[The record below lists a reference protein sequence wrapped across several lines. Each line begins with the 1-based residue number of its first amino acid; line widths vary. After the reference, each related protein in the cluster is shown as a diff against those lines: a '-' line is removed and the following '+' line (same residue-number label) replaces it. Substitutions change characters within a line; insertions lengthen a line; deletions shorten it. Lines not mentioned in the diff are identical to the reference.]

1 MVLTYA
7 HMDYISGEIL
17 TTDGLSTGYL
27 RLNDD
32 GTVEERGKGNPPKKP
47 KAKGLIIPTCIN
59 AHTHLGDSF
68 IRFQHHQLPHNV
80 KELVA
85 PPMGLKHR
93 LLKQASEQEIFEGI
107 QRSLTEMSTV
117 GTSCFCDF
125 REGGLLGIY
134 QIRKALQHFKI
145 GSVILSRPSQMTYE
159 KQELDCLLENSD
171 GIGLSSISD
180 WEFSEIEKIAAHTR
194 KTKKLFALHASE
206 VNREDLDIILDLK
219 PQLLI
224 HMIAATQTDLENVR
238 DASIPIVICPRA
250 YRFFRLKHNL
260 ELMKKTGVTVLLGTD
275 NAMLNNPDV
284 LEEVKVL
291 QKTAIYSLEEL
302 LTSVTFTPRKAL
314 NLDDCIQGR
323 DLSEKYIVLERDSL
337 KLLYASK

>member
-1 MVLTYA
+1 ME
-7 HMDYISGEIL
+7 YISGEIL
-17 TTDGLSTGYL
+17 TKDGLSTGYL
-27 RLNDD
+27 RVNDN
-32 GTVEERGKGNPPKKP
+32 GTVDEKGKGNPPEKP
-47 KAKGLIIPTCIN
+47 KAKGLIIPTCFN

-107 QRSLTEMSTV
+107 QKSLTEMSAA

-134 QIRKALQHFKI
+134 QIRKALKHNKI
-145 GSVILSRPSQMTYE
+145 ASVILSRPSQMIFE
-159 KQELDCLLENSD
+159 KRELDQLLENSD

-180 WEFSEIEKIAAHTR
+180 WEPSEIEKIATHTR
-194 KTKKLFALHASE
+194 KKKKLFALHASE
-206 VNREDLDIILDLK
+206 VEREDIDTILDLK
-219 PQLLI
+219 PNLLI

-238 DASIPIVICPRA
+238 DVSIPIIICPRA

-260 ELMKKTGVTVLLGTD
+260 ELMKKTGVTILLGTD

-291 QKTAIYSLEEL
+291 QKTGIYSLEEL
-302 LTSVTFTPRKAL
+302 LTTVTYTPRKAL

-323 DLSEKYIVLERDSL
+323 DLSEKYIVLERNSL
-337 KLLYASK
+337 KLLYAST